1 MRMTHFLSVLSIIAI
16 SLTATAASAQQRDD
30 SSRSGESSNRQQSE
44 QTRPAQGQVR
54 QISGRIIR
62 TKQVEARGDDRKVL
76 VALVEGRDGRRQIV
90 DFGFTKQLNL
100 NLRSGDGV
108 GVVGKLTRTGD
119 YSVLRATKVRT
130 HDDTVTIR
138 RTSGE
143 RAQRGNL
150 QSLAR
155 DLSGDMRSRGYQVSQ
170 DSRRVQGTVAGRRTV
185 QLRNSDQRNQIVRVR
200 GSQGDYHVV
209 DLGPIERLDANLRE
223 GQRITVVG
231 RTANLERGAVL
242 LASRFSV
249 GGDEMQTVERGR
261 AGRNP
266 GRRNGES
273 REDASRQANR
283 QR

>member
-1 MRMTHFLSVLSIIAI
+1 MKLTHFVLGLVA
-16 SLTATAASAQQRDD
+16 LTFTTTAATAQQRSESNRSGNR
-30 SSRSGESSNRQQSE
+30 SSRQAQQTTS
-44 QTRPAQGQVR
+44 AQGSVKQL
-54 QISGRIIR
+54 SGRILR

-130 HDDTVTIR
+130 QDDTVTIR

-150 QSLAR
+150 QSLAPGR
-155 DLSGDMRSRGYQVSQ
+155 SGNMRSSGYQMSQ
-170 DSRRVQGTVAGRRTV
+170 ESRRVQGTIAGRRKV
-185 QLRNSDQRNQIVRVR
+185 QLRNSDQQNQIVRVR

-209 DLGPIERLDANLRE
+209 DLGPVERLDASLRE

-249 GGDEMQTVERGR
+249 GGDEMQTVERGQ
-261 AGRNP
+261 AGRNR
-266 GRRNGES
+266 GRRNAES
-273 REDASRQANR
+273 RQDESRQANR